1 MLDAF
6 KAVGQVYECINDLLC
21 ISSIRNDLS
30 LNSKQRRFVDQELEE
45 SIKLIDIC
53 SISRDNLD
61 LIKGQLQDLKSALRR
76 KDKSQVIMESKV
88 RECNLSVKKAKK
100 DVKKLVA
107 VNRSE

>member
-1 MLDAF
+1 M
-6 KAVGQVYECINDLLC
+6 
-21 ISSIRNDLS
+21 
-30 LNSKQRRFVDQELEE
+30 
-45 SIKLIDIC
+45 IDIC

-107 VNRSE
+107 VNRSEYTVSSDVASLLLETREFIISLLQAHFSFLLNN